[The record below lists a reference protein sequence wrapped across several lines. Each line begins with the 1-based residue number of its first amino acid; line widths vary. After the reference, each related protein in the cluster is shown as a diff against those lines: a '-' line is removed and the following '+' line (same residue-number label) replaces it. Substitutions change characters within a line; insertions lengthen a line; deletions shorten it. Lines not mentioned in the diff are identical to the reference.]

1 MDKKNKDITYFISFC
16 IEQYMNAKGMSET
29 EMMDAFNKHK
39 VLDYLCQHFE
49 VLHTQSRPWLVEE
62 IDEVIKNQ
70 QQ

>member
-1 MDKKNKDITYFISFC
+1 MTISQK
-16 IEQYMNAKGMSET
+16 IKMALAYKGMSEAEVMT
-29 EMMDAFNKHK
+29 MFNKHK

-49 VLHTQSRPWLVEE
+49 VLHTQGRQWLVEE

>member
-1 MDKKNKDITYFISFC
+1 
-16 IEQYMNAKGMSET
+16 MNAKGMSET
-29 EMMDAFNKHK
+29 EVMDAFNKHK

-49 VLHTQSRPWLVEE
+49 VLHTQSRQWLVEE